1 VQPNWAEENLQV
13 IRTLMERAGPY
24 RRALAPVMFSAG
36 LLGLVAAVIG
46 NQFDAIA
53 PRHKGFLYYWT
64 VVCAFALVVVSSIIR
79 RQAVRDG
86 ESFWT
91 APMKRVTQSLL
102 PHFAGGALFT
112 CSYSAHMAPSDGLGA
127 GYNQLIVLQI
137 VTLWLAFYG
146 CSLCAAG
153 QFISA
158 GVRRLGLCFI
168 LSGAAIYL
176 NTSSNPKLW
185 HVSLFADPNFVM
197 GLTFGGFHLLA
208 AAYLYF
214 TEKREPTP

>member
-1 VQPNWAEENLQV
+1 MQSNRVQPNWAEENLQV
-13 IRTLMERAGPY
+13 IRTLMERAGLY

-102 PHFAGGALFT
+102 PHFAGGALLPVRIQRT
-112 CSYSAHMAPSDGLGA
+112 WLQAMGW
-127 GYNQLIVLQI
+127 VLD
-137 VTLWLAFYG
+137 T
-146 CSLCAAG
+146 
-153 QFISA
+153 
-158 GVRRLGLCFI
+158 
-168 LSGAAIYL
+168 
-176 NTSSNPKLW
+176 TSSSSSK
-185 HVSLFADPNFVM
+185 S
-197 GLTFGGFHLLA
+197 
-208 AAYLYF
+208 
-214 TEKREPTP
+214 